1 MRLRCP
7 ECGSRAGT
15 RTSRQLSQTVTEAYF
30 DCVNPECGCR
40 FKAMT
45 EIVGVL
51 VRGDMPKPLIS
62 LPVIK
67 RRLQT
72 EQ

>member
-15 RTSRQLSQTVTEAYF
+15 RTSRPVSLTVTEAYF
-30 DCVNPECGCR
+30 DCANPECGCR
-40 FKAMT
+40 FKVLA
-45 EIVGVL
+45 EIVGVI
-51 VRGDMPKPLIS
+51 VQGEMPKPLLS

>member
-15 RTSRQLSQTVTEAYF
+15 RTSRAISETITEAYF
-30 DCVNPECGCR
+30 DCANPECGCR
-40 FKAMT
+40 FKVLA
-45 EIVGVL
+45 EVVGVKMH
-51 VRGDMPKPLIS
+51 GDVQNPLIS
-62 LPVIK
+62 LPVLK
-67 RRLQT
+67 TKLQA